1 MQIPSGAYNTGMG
14 LSMGPGGL
22 SASGATPVST
32 TPMNREWDVQS
43 MYSDSVASSSAPL
56 NGSPAIAQG
65 TSVEYLRDM
74 VMKRMITLTY
84 MRNVHEG

>member
-1 MQIPSGAYNTGMG
+1 MSNV
-14 LSMGPGGL
+14 GPGGL
-22 SASGATPVST
+22 SAVSGTPIST
-32 TPMNREWDVQS
+32 TPMNRDWDVQS
-43 MYSDSVASSSAPL
+43 MHSDSVASNAPL
-56 NGSPAIAQG
+56 NGSPAVAQG